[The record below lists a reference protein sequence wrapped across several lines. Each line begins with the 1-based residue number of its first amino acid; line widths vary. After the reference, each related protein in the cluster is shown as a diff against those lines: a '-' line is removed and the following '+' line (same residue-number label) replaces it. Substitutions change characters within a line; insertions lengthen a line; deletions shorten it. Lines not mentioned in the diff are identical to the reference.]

1 MDQPPRRCG
10 PKGNER
16 NITVSIDLQVYCDVR
31 LWCARRGVSV
41 SHVEQVFLE
50 DLNRL
55 EKVGRFPL
63 PPAPDPDSLASL
75 FDTLEPD
82 EAFLM
87 SQDYPELVP
96 PSPTPCEPL
105 NL

>member
-1 MDQPPRRCG
+1 MR
-10 PKGNER
+10 K
-16 NITVSIDLQVYCDVR
+16 NITVSIDLHVYCDVR

-41 SHVEQVFLE
+41 SHVVQVFLH

-55 EKVGRFPL
+55 ENVGRFPL
-63 PPAPDPDSLASL
+63 PPAPDSGSLASF
-75 FDTLEPD
+75 FDALEPD

-87 SQDYPELVP
+87 SQDYPDELP
-96 PSPTPCEPL
+96 PTPTPCEPV